1 MPRKTTEQKIEKLKR
16 DLAAARAEKQKK
28 DRRERTRRLV
38 LLGSGVERL
47 IETDPQSAREIVP
60 ALVRGLDE
68 KDRPVVAATLEKLR
82 SALSEG

>member
-16 DLAAARAEKQKK
+16 DLAAAKAEKQKK

-47 IETDPQSAREIVP
+47 IETDPQAARELVP
-60 ALVRGLDE
+60 VVVRSLDE
-68 KDRPVVAATLEKLR
+68 QDQPVVAKTLEKLR
-82 SALSEG
+82 SVLKDA

>member
-47 IETDPQSAREIVP
+47 IETDPQAAREIVP
-60 ALVRGLDE
+60 VVVRGLDE
-68 KDRPVVAATLEKLR
+68 KDKPVVAGTLEKLR
-82 SALSEG
+82 SALKER